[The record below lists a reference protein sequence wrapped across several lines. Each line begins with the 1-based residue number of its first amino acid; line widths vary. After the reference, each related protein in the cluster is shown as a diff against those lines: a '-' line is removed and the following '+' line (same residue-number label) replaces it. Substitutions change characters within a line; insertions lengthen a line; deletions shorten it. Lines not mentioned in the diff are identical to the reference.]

1 MSSPNSAH
9 GDKSDFVFDSE
20 VGIHPKHGS
29 FPPWEGTY
37 RKLLSQKRRLVVE
50 LEQLWDKL
58 RCAQKL
64 ECDTLLSEFDQIQTN
79 YNEFKDNLDRLNDSE
94 LVSELIDG
102 IADLYE
108 RCCGLNEEMKSIFF
122 NDPKEGGVDELDPSD
137 SASQIECC
145 SSASSQFCA
154 RQIELKCKRSE
165 MEARR
170 ELELAKTKTKAEA
183 KAAETRARF
192 KIEQAKLE
200 AEEQLLALS
209 ERGSLIASG
218 SYKSKSKSIS
228 SQRVCRNFNVSAKQC
243 SKSITIDSPS
253 EVGFSLHDKQ
263 STNLALGPLLD
274 IDEKGPTSAK
284 DGQVVKEPIRKYKL
298 NQSAKP
304 FLLSAFVT
312 QNNDVKF
319 NDVGFYEAVDAPLQ
333 SVESTSNLKA
343 EKFLPMVK
351 SSALSHSTLV
361 PKSENAMHPA
371 QKNDDSIFKA
381 YLDWQGR
388 NEYVNLA
395 SQIGYDGKNIAF
407 VFYENQICKLM
418 MTVSLRH

>member
-50 LEQLWDKL
+50 LKQLCDKL

-64 ECDTLLSEFDQIQTN
+64 ESDTLLSEFDQIQTN
-79 YNEFKDNLDRLNDSE
+79 YIEFKDNLDRLNDSE

-108 RCCGLNEEMKSIFF
+108 RCCGLNEDMKSTFF
-122 NDPKEGGVDELDPSD
+122 NDPKEGGGDELNPSD

-145 SSASSQFCA
+145 SSTSSQFYA

-170 ELELAKTKTKAEA
+170 ELELAKTKAEAAKAKAEAAKAEAKAEAAKAEA

-192 KIEQAKLE
+192 QIEQAKLE

-209 ERGSLIASG
+209 ERGSSIASG

-228 SQRVCRNFNVSAKQC
+228 SRRVCRSFNVSAKQC
-243 SKSITIDSPS
+243 SKSITIDSPA
-253 EVGFSLHDKQ
+253 EVGFSLRDKQ
-263 STNLALGPLLD
+263 NTNLALVSLLD
-274 IDEKGPTSAK
+274 IDEKGPSSAK
-284 DGQVVKEPIRKYKL
+284 DGRVGKEPIRKYKL

-304 FLLSAFVT
+304 FLPSAFVT

-319 NDVGFYEAVDAPLQ
+319 SDVAFYETVDAPLPN
-333 SVESTSNLKA
+333 VESTSNLKA

-381 YLDWQGR
+381 YLDRQGR

-395 SQIGYDGKNIAF
+395 SQIG
-407 VFYENQICKLM
+407 
-418 MTVSLRH
+418 

>member
-50 LEQLWDKL
+50 LKQLCDKL

-64 ECDTLLSEFDQIQTN
+64 ESDTLLSEFDQIQIN
-79 YNEFKDNLDRLNDSE
+79 YIEFKDNLDRLKDSE
-94 LVSELIDG
+94 LVSELLDW

-108 RCCGLNEEMKSIFF
+108 RCCGLNEDMKSTFF
-122 NDPKEGGVDELDPSD
+122 NDPKEGGGDELNPSD

-145 SSASSQFCA
+145 SSTSSQFYA

-170 ELELAKTKTKAEA
+170 ELELAKTKAEAAKAEAEAAKAEAKAEAAKAEAKAEAAKAEA

-192 KIEQAKLE
+192 QIEQAKLE
-200 AEEQLLALS
+200 DEEQLLALS
-209 ERGSLIASG
+209 ERGFSTASG
-218 SYKSKSKSIS
+218 SCKSKSKSIS
-228 SQRVCRNFNVSAKQC
+228 SRRVCRNFNGSAKPC
-243 SKSITIDSPS
+243 SKSITIDSPA
-253 EVGFSLHDKQ
+253 EVGFSLRDKQ
-263 STNLALGPLLD
+263 NTNLALGPLLD
-274 IDEKGPTSAK
+274 IDEKGPSSAK
-284 DGQVVKEPIRKYKL
+284 DGRVGKEPIRKYKL

-304 FLLSAFVT
+304 FLPSAFVT

-319 NDVGFYEAVDAPLQ
+319 NDVAFYETVDAPLPN
-333 SVESTSNLKA
+333 V
-343 EKFLPMVK
+343 
-351 SSALSHSTLV
+351 
-361 PKSENAMHPA
+361 
-371 QKNDDSIFKA
+371 
-381 YLDWQGR
+381 
-388 NEYVNLA
+388 
-395 SQIGYDGKNIAF
+395 
-407 VFYENQICKLM
+407 
-418 MTVSLRH
+418 

>member
-9 GDKSDFVFDSE
+9 GDKSNFVFDSE

-50 LEQLWDKL
+50 LKQLCDKL

-64 ECDTLLSEFDQIQTN
+64 ESDTLLSEFDQIQTN
-79 YNEFKDNLDRLNDSE
+79 YIEFKDNLDRLNDSE

-108 RCCGLNEEMKSIFF
+108 RCCGLNEDMKSTFF

-145 SSASSQFCA
+145 SSTSSQFYA

-170 ELELAKTKTKAEA
+170 ELELAKTKAEAAKAEA

-192 KIEQAKLE
+192 QIEQAKLE

-209 ERGSLIASG
+209 ERGSSIASG
-218 SYKSKSKSIS
+218 SCKSKS
-228 SQRVCRNFNVSAKQC
+228 
-243 SKSITIDSPS
+243 
-253 EVGFSLHDKQ
+253 
-263 STNLALGPLLD
+263 
-274 IDEKGPTSAK
+274 
-284 DGQVVKEPIRKYKL
+284 
-298 NQSAKP
+298 
-304 FLLSAFVT
+304 
-312 QNNDVKF
+312 
-319 NDVGFYEAVDAPLQ
+319 
-333 SVESTSNLKA
+333 
-343 EKFLPMVK
+343 
-351 SSALSHSTLV
+351 
-361 PKSENAMHPA
+361 
-371 QKNDDSIFKA
+371 
-381 YLDWQGR
+381 
-388 NEYVNLA
+388 
-395 SQIGYDGKNIAF
+395 
-407 VFYENQICKLM
+407 
-418 MTVSLRH
+418 